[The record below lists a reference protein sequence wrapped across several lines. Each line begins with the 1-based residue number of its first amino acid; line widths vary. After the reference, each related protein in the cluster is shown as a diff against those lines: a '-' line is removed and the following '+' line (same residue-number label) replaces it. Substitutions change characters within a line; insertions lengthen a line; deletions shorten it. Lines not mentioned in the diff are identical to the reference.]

1 MGTTNVGRTHLPTTE
16 QGQKVCGREASEEGQ
31 KRLQQKEQQ
40 EKVGMHSEHATE
52 KSKRIR
58 GDHLAQGT

>member
-1 MGTTNVGRTHLPTTE
+1 MP
-16 QGQKVCGREASEEGQ
+16 SEEGQ
-31 KRLQQKEQQ
+31 KRFQQKEQQ
-40 EKVGMHSEHATE
+40 EKVGMQSEHATE